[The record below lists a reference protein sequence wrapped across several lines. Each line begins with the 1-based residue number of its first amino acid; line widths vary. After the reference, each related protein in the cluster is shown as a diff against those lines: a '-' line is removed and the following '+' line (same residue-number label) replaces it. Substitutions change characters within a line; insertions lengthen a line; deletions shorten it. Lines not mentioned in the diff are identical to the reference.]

1 MPRERPTKNLQGI
14 RLSCHAGRYAF
25 AVMVKAPRGGEVK
38 TRLVPPLRP
47 EEAARL
53 SVCFIGDVVA
63 NLLAASVSL
72 GTDCFAAYSPPGSEA
87 LLRDVLPQR
96 VRLLPPR
103 SVGLA
108 QSLPDAIEDLVTAG
122 YEGACLINAD
132 SPTLPTSLLIEAM
145 RKLSA
150 PGDRVVLGPA
160 TDGGYYLIGLKHPH
174 RHLFHDIDWST
185 ERVYR
190 QTAERAASLGLELAT
205 LPVWYD
211 IDDAASLGWVCAEL
225 FAGRLPPRCRGD
237 GWAAS
242 RTREYLRT
250 LMAAGDGR
258 LRMHQLLE
266 SLA

>member
-1 MPRERPTKNLQGI
+1 MEVPAG
-14 RLSCHAGRYAF
+14 LSSHAGRYAF
-25 AVMVKAPRGGEVK
+25 AVMVKAPRRGEVK

-63 NLLAASVSL
+63 NLLAASETL

-87 LLRDVLPQR
+87 LFRDVLPQG

-122 YEGACLINAD
+122 YQGACLVNAD
-132 SPTLPTSLLIEAM
+132 SPTLPTSLLVEAIT
-145 RKLSA
+145 RLSA

-160 TDGGYYLIGLKHPH
+160 TDGGYYLIGLKSPH

-190 QTAERAASLGLELAT
+190 QTAERAASIGLELVA

-211 IDDAASLGWVCAEL
+211 IDDAASLGWLCSEL
-225 FAGRLPPRCRGD
+225 FRGRLPSRCLGE

-242 RTREYLRT
+242 HTRAFLRT
-250 LMAAGDGR
+250 LMAAEDGR
-258 LRMHQLLE
+258 LRMDQLLE